1 MENGKE
7 ILRTR
12 KSTISLAI
20 FVVKRK
26 TESYRVYISNSSKFR
41 IDVVIL
47 KIHRRKKEYL
57 LQNVKELF
65 ISTQTCLLDDIFFAS
80 YFFFEI
86 SKYDFFFRCQNT
98 TFLPACGLFEL

>member
-26 TESYRVYISNSSKFR
+26 KESYRVYISNSSKFR

-47 KIHRRKKEYL
+47 KIHRRKKEYP

-65 ISTQTCLLDDIFFAS
+65 ISTRTCLLDDIFFAS
-80 YFFFEI
+80 YFFFKM
-86 SKYDFFFRCQNT
+86 SKYDFFFGVKIRL
-98 TFLPACGLFEL
+98 FAGLWLV